1 VIEIVTDQDA
11 EVAQWASQK
20 LGQPIVPPFI
30 AIGFKKNGVWDG
42 AAIFNDYNGANVE
55 LTIYGPGCLT
65 PATIKYVFEHAFRKL
80 GVARVTA
87 RTRRGNAVMR
97 KLLPRL
103 GFSFEGTAKRYFG
116 QTKADDA
123 LLFALFPEAA
133 RKWMQ

>member
-1 VIEIVTDQDA
+1 VISIITGQDQMVA
-11 EVAQWASQK
+11 EWASEQLK
-20 LGQPIVPPFI
+20 QPIVPPYV
-30 AIGFKKNGVWDG
+30 AIGFAKGDELDG
-42 AAIFNDYNGANVE
+42 AAVFNDFNGANIE

-65 PATIKYVFEHAFRKL
+65 PATIKYVFEYAFRQL

-116 QTKADDA
+116 TDKADDA